1 MDLFSALDIGASGMS
16 AQRSLMNV
24 ISMNLANIKTTRT
37 LDGSPGPYTR
47 KSVSLQTEAVDSPF
61 SKAMSS
67 AMDRDMAGVKVAG
80 VVNDN
85 NRPARMVYEP
95 GHPDANPE
103 GYVAYPDINVV
114 EEMSNMITA
123 MRSYE
128 ASSASIGTVKNM
140 FTKALEIG
148 K

>member
-37 LDGSPGPYTR
+37 LDGTPGPYTR

-85 NRPARMVYEP
+85 RPPRMVYEP
-95 GHPDANPE
+95 GHPDANAD

-140 FTKALEIG
+140 FTKALDIG
-148 K
+148 R